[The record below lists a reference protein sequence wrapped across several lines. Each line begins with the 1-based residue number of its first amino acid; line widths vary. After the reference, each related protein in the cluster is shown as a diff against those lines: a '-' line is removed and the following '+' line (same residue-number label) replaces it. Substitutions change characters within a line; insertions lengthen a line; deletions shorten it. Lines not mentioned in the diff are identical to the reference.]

1 MTDPTNAPAPGE
13 GATTAP
19 EATPAASSPAAASPE
34 SGPEARAIETATTS
48 APEGGNPSGSSEPSE
63 GSATGSGGDLEASD
77 DAEGDDDESEGDD
90 DESAAAGPEGPPA
103 EGGDKKK
110 RRRRR
115 AKKAPGVSTGPEG
128 PPLEGAAAA
137 AASAPPPAGAEGG
150 TERRAD
156 KAPRGGNKPAPRDRA
171 AFQFGEEVF
180 GRVTAILDN
189 AIMVDLAGKALA
201 IFDRTELA
209 GDDLIPAV
217 GDRFVAQVIGDGSRG
232 GLVVISRRPLREEEA
247 KPVLEKAFEEKTQ
260 VTGLIT
266 GAIKGGVE
274 VYVGG
279 LRAFAPASHVDL
291 RLGSDLSHLI
301 GQTLP
306 FFVEQY
312 AKRGRDVVLSRR
324 AILEESHKKNRETSL
339 AKLAVGSSV
348 KGVVRSIVQWGAF
361 VAIPSADD
369 VEGLVHISEI
379 SHDPRVRAQDALK
392 IGEEIDVKILRIDEK
407 GKLWLS
413 KKATE
418 ADPWE
423 ALRSKY
429 APGTRHKG
437 TVARI
442 QPFGAFI
449 TLEQGLDGL
458 LATPDLSIKR
468 IEKPE
473 DVIKEGQEIDVI
485 VASMDASTK
494 RIALH
499 PAPPEAEAGLRQR
512 VAPHKIIKVAI
523 VAAEARG
530 LVVRILGATGRHARG
545 FVPAGHTGTPRGT
558 DLRKQF
564 PVNSEHEVKVLEVD
578 PKRGEAKLSVKAVRE
593 DSEKASYNE
602 YRASVAKEAKFGT
615 FADLLKKS
623 QQPQ

>member
-1 MTDPTNAPAPGE
+1 
-13 GATTAP
+13 
-19 EATPAASSPAAASPE
+19 
-34 SGPEARAIETATTS
+34 
-48 APEGGNPSGSSEPSE
+48 
-63 GSATGSGGDLEASD
+63 
-77 DAEGDDDESEGDD
+77 
-90 DESAAAGPEGPPA
+90 GPEGPPA

-110 RRRRR
+110 KRRRR
-115 AKKAPGVSTGPEG
+115 AKKAPGASAGPEG
-128 PPLEGAAAA
+128 PPLEGPAAAA
-137 AASAPPPAGAEGG
+137 GASAPAAAPAEGG
-150 TERRAD
+150 AERRPAGD
-156 KAPRGGNKPAPRDRA
+156 KPGRGGKPAPRDRA
-171 AFQFGEEVF
+171 TFQFGEEVF

-209 GDDLIPAV
+209 GDDMVPAV

-247 KPVLEKAFEEKTQ
+247 KPLLEKAFEEKTQ
-260 VTGLIT
+260 VTGLVT

-324 AILEESHKKNRETSL
+324 SILEEGHKKQRETSL
-339 AKLAVGSSV
+339 AKLTVGATV

-379 SHDPRVRAQDALK
+379 SHDPRARAQDALK
-392 IGEEIDVKILRIDEK
+392 VGEEIDVKILRIDEK

-423 ALRSKY
+423 ELRSKY

-442 QPFGAFI
+442 QPFGAFV
-449 TLEQGLDGL
+449 TLEPGLDGL

-473 DVIKEGQEIDVI
+473 DVVKEGQEIDVV
-485 VASMDASTK
+485 VAAMDAATK

-512 VAPHKIIKVAI
+512 VAPHKIVKVAV

-564 PVNSEHEVKVLEVD
+564 PVGSEHEVKVLEVD

-602 YRASVAKEAKFGT
+602 YRASVAKEA
-615 FADLLKKS
+615 
-623 QQPQ
+623 

>member
-13 GATTAP
+13 GNTTAP
-19 EATPAASSPAAASPE
+19 EAPAAAAAPAP
-34 SGPEARAIETATTS
+34 SGSEAKATASAPTS
-48 APEGGNPSGSSEPSE
+48 DSPEGGGSQSSGP
-63 GSATGSGGDLEASD
+63 AGGAELEASD
-77 DAEGDDDESEGDD
+77 ASESDEGDDEDD
-90 DESAAAGPEGPPA
+90 GPAGPEGPPTD
-103 EGGDKKK
+103 GDKKK

-115 AKKAPGVSTGPEG
+115 TKKAGPGATAASGPEG
-128 PPLEGAAAA
+128 PPLE
-137 AASAPPPAGAEGG
+137 ASGPASSSSATPGEGG
-150 TERRAD
+150 DRRGD
-156 KAPRGGNKPAPRDRA
+156 RPRPNKPAPRDRA
-171 AFQFGEEVF
+171 AFQFGEEVY

-201 IFDRTELA
+201 IFDRGELA
-209 GDDLIPAV
+209 GDDMVPAV

-247 KPVLEKAFEEKTQ
+247 KPLVEKAFEDKAT
-260 VTGLIT
+260 VVGLIT
-266 GAIKGGVE
+266 GAIKGGIE
-274 VYVGG
+274 VYVNG

-301 GQTLP
+301 GQSLP
-306 FFVEQY
+306 FYVEQY

-324 AILEESHKKNRETSL
+324 SILEESHKKQRESSL
-339 AKLAVGSSV
+339 AKLSVNTTV
-348 KGVVRSIVQWGAF
+348 KGIVKSIVQWGAF

-369 VEGLVHISEI
+369 VEGLVHASEI
-379 SHDPRVRAQDALK
+379 SHDPRARVQDAIK
-392 IGEEIDVKILRIDEK
+392 VGDEIDIKILRIDEK

-418 ADPWE
+418 PDPWE
-423 ALRSKY
+423 GLRSKY
-429 APGTRHKG
+429 AAGTRHKG

-442 QPFGAFI
+442 QPFGVFV

-458 LATPDLSIKR
+458 IAMPDLSIKR

-473 DVIKEGQEIDVI
+473 DVVKEGQEIEVV
-485 VASMDASTK
+485 VASMDPSTK

-499 PAPPEAEAGLRQR
+499 PAPPEAEAGMKQR
-512 VAPHKIIKVAI
+512 VSPHKLVKIAI

-530 LVVRILGATGRHARG
+530 LVVRILGASGRHARG

-558 DLRKQF
+558 DLRKHF
-564 PVNSEHEVKVLEVD
+564 PVGSEHEVKVLEVD
-578 PKRGEAKLSVKAVRE
+578 PKRGEAKLSVKAMRE
-593 DSEKASYNE
+593 DSEKAAYNE

-615 FADLLKKS
+615 LADLLKKG
-623 QQPQ
+623 QADKAQP

>member
-13 GATTAP
+13 GAAPAP
-19 EATPAASSPAAASPE
+19 EAPPAASAPSSGGPEAKATASALPPESPE
-34 SGPEARAIETATTS
+34 SGGPQ
-48 APEGGNPSGSSEPSE
+48 GSGEPS
-63 GSATGSGGDLEASD
+63 SGGAELEAADASD
-77 DAEGDDDESEGDD
+77 EGDDDD
-90 DESAAAGPEGPPA
+90 DEGGPSGPEGPPT

-110 RRRRR
+110 KRRRR
-115 AKKAPGVSTGPEG
+115 AKKAAGVASGPEG
-128 PPLEGAAAA
+128 PPLEASGPASS
-137 AASAPPPAGAEGG
+137 SAPGEGG
-150 TERRAD
+150 ERAG
-156 KAPRGGNKPAPRDRA
+156 KPRPGKPAPRDRA
-171 AFQFGEEVF
+171 AFQFGEEVY

-201 IFDRTELA
+201 IFDRSELA
-209 GDDLIPAV
+209 GDDMVPAV

-232 GLVVISRRPLREEEA
+232 GLVVISRKPLREEEA
-247 KPVLEKAFEEKTQ
+247 KPLVEKAFEEKST
-260 VTGLIT
+260 VIGLVT

-291 RLGSDLSHLI
+291 RLGSDLGHLI
-301 GQTLP
+301 GQSLP
-306 FFVEQY
+306 FYVEQY

-324 AILEESHKKNRETSL
+324 AILEESHKKQRESSL
-339 AKLAVGSSV
+339 AKLAVGSTV

-369 VEGLVHISEI
+369 VEGLVHASEVA
-379 SHDPRVRAQDALK
+379 HDPRARVQDALK
-392 IGEEIDVKILRIDEK
+392 VGDEIDVKVVRIDEK

-418 ADPWE
+418 PDPWE
-423 ALRSKY
+423 GLRSKY

-442 QPFGAFI
+442 QPFGAFV
-449 TLEQGLDGL
+449 TLEPGLDGL
-458 LATPDLSIKR
+458 IATPDLSIKR

-473 DVIKEGQEIDVI
+473 DVVKEGQEVEVV
-485 VASMDASTK
+485 VASMDPGTK

-499 PAPPEAEAGLRQR
+499 PAPPEAEAGMKQR
-512 VAPHKIIKVAI
+512 VAPHKLVKVSV

-558 DLRKQF
+558 DLRKHF
-564 PVNSEHEVKVLEVD
+564 PVGSEHEVKVLEVD
-578 PKRGEAKLSVKAVRE
+578 PKRGEAKLSVKAMRE
-593 DSEKASYNE
+593 DSEKAAYNE

-615 FADLLKKS
+615 LADLLKKS
-623 QQPQ
+623 QTQP

>member
-13 GATTAP
+13 GAPPAP
-19 EATPAASSPAAASPE
+19 EASPPVGPAAAPTPAPGGAEAAPPGAPAAAAPASAPAEGAAE
-34 SGPEARAIETATTS
+34 SGA
-48 APEGGNPSGSSEPSE
+48 GGEF
-63 GSATGSGGDLEASD
+63 
-77 DAEGDDDESEGDD
+77 DANDGDDDGDD
-90 DESAAAGPEGPPA
+90 DGPAGPEGPA
-103 EGGDKKK
+103 IEGDKKKK
-110 RRRRR
+110 RRRR
-115 AKKAPGVSTGPEG
+115 KKAPGATAAGPTGPEG
-128 PPLEGAAAA
+128 PPLEGAEGEARPGRGRG
-137 AASAPPPAGAEGG
+137 SKPP
-150 TERRAD
+150 
-156 KAPRGGNKPAPRDRA
+156 PRDRA

-189 AIMVDLAGKALA
+189 AVMVDLAGKALA

-209 GDDLIPAV
+209 GDDLVPAV

-247 KPVLEKAFEEKTQ
+247 KPLLEKAFQEKTT
-260 VTGLIT
+260 VDGLVT

-274 VYVGG
+274 VYVHG

-291 RLGSDLSHLI
+291 RLGSDLGHLI

-306 FFVEQY
+306 FYVEQY

-324 AILEESHKKNRETSL
+324 SILEESHKKQRESSL
-339 AKLAVGSSV
+339 AKLTPNAVV
-348 KGVVRSIVQWGAF
+348 KGVVRSVVQWGAF

-369 VEGLVHISEI
+369 VEGLVHVSEV
-379 SHDPRVRAQDALK
+379 SHDPRARLHDVLK
-392 IGEEIDVKILRIDEK
+392 VGDEIDVKIVRIDEK

-418 ADPWE
+418 PDPWE
-423 ALRSKY
+423 GLRTKY

-442 QPFGAFI
+442 QPFGAFV
-449 TLEQGLDGL
+449 TLEPGLDGL
-458 LATPDLSIKR
+458 LATADMSIKR

-473 DVIKEGQEIDVI
+473 DVVKEGQEVDVV
-485 VASMDASTK
+485 VASMDPATK

-512 VAPHKIIKVAI
+512 VQPHKTVKIAV

-530 LVVRILGATGRHARG
+530 LIVRILGATGRHARG
-545 FVPAGHTGTPRGT
+545 FIPAGHTGTPRGT
-558 DLRKQF
+558 DLRKHF
-564 PVNSEHEVKVLEVD
+564 PVGSEHEVKVLDVD

-615 FADLLKKS
+615 LADLLKKS
-623 QQPQ
+623 QQEKTS

>member
-13 GATTAP
+13 GAAPAP
-19 EATPAASSPAAASPE
+19 EAAPVAASTPGGPEVPAASAPAPDVLASGGPPGAGEAAA
-34 SGPEARAIETATTS
+34 
-48 APEGGNPSGSSEPSE
+48 GGAE
-63 GSATGSGGDLEASD
+63 LEASD
-77 DAEGDDDESEGDD
+77 DEGDDEGDDDAEASASGPEGPPTEGDKKKRRRKRTKKAPG
-90 DESAAAGPEGPPA
+90 AAAGPEGPP
-103 EGGDKKK
+103 
-110 RRRRR
+110 
-115 AKKAPGVSTGPEG
+115 
-128 PPLEGAAAA
+128 LEAS
-137 AASAPPPAGAEGG
+137 ASAPAGPSPGGEGG
-150 TERRAD
+150 ERRERGERGER
-156 KAPRGGNKPAPRDRA
+156 PRPGGKPAPRDRA
-171 AFQFGEEVF
+171 AFQFGEEVY

-209 GDDLIPAV
+209 GDDMVPAV

-247 KPVLEKAFEEKTQ
+247 KPMLEKAFEEKST
-260 VTGLIT
+260 VVGLVT

-291 RLGSDLSHLI
+291 RLGSDLGHLI
-301 GQTLP
+301 GQSLP
-306 FFVEQY
+306 FYVEQY

-324 AILEESHKKNRETSL
+324 SILEESHKKLRESSL
-339 AKLAVGSSV
+339 AKLKPGEVV
-348 KGVVRSIVQWGAF
+348 KGVVRSVVQWGAF

-369 VEGLVHISEI
+369 VEGLVHVSEI
-379 SHDPRVRAQDALK
+379 GHDPRTRVQDAVK
-392 IGEEIDVKILRIDEK
+392 IGDAIDVKILRIDEK

-418 ADPWE
+418 PDPWE
-423 ALRSKY
+423 GLRSKY
-429 APGTRHKG
+429 AQGSRHKG

-442 QPFGAFI
+442 QPFGAFV
-449 TLEQGLDGL
+449 TLEPGLDGL

-473 DVIKEGQEIDVI
+473 DVVKEGQEIDVV
-485 VASMDASTK
+485 VASIDPATR

-499 PAPPEAEAGLRQR
+499 PAPPEAEAGMRQR
-512 VAPHKIIKVAI
+512 VAPHKIVKVSI

-558 DLRKQF
+558 DLRKIF
-564 PVNSEHEVKVLEVD
+564 PVGSEHDVKVLEID
-578 PKRGEAKLSVKAVRE
+578 PKRGEAKLSVKAMRE
-593 DSEKASYNE
+593 DTEKAAYNE

-615 FADLLKKS
+615 LADLLKKS
-623 QQPQ
+623 QQPPQ